1 VIPLSGGENLV
12 TAMAAVS
19 EEFDAYYEVA
29 IEIHQAAK

>member
-1 VIPLSGGENLV
+1 
-12 TAMAAVS
+12 MAAVS